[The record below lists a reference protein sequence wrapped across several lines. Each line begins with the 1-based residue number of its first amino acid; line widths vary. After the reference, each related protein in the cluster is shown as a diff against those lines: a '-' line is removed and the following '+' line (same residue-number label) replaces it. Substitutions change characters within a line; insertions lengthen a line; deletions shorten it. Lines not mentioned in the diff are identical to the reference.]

1 MHLSMAMVAS
11 RKDARSPSGKATGG
25 GRNRQWLAI
34 DTW

>member
-11 RKDARSPSGKATGG
+11 HKDAQSLSGKATGG
-25 GRNRQWLAI
+25 GQNRQWLAI